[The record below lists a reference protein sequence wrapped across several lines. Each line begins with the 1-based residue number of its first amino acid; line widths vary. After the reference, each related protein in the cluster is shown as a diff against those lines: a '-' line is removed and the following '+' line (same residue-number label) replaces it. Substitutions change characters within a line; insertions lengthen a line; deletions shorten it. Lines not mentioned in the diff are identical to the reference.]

1 MQEIEK
7 YKETLIQN
15 ADKIIKALKSSGGV
29 STSWELKLK
38 LHLSGS
44 ALYLALG
51 RLEASE
57 KITLFPEDLNLTV
70 KLNQEKKSKAA

>member
-1 MQEIEK
+1 MQETEK
-7 YKETLIQN
+7 YRETLIQN
-15 ADKIIKALKSSGGV
+15 AGKILKVLKSSGGS

-51 RLEASE
+51 RLEATD
-57 KITLFPEDLNLTV
+57 KITLFPGELNLTV
-70 KLNQEKKSKAA
+70 KLNQEKKNGAA